1 MTECNVWG
9 LAVSQVHN
17 AVATSKQ
24 MGVVWLTREA
34 QRHNER
40 DAGAKVRQPR
50 EQLDPPY
57 DIKLVFLCRKI
68 TSVLRKINKNCKRA
82 YFQSRLEIF
91 SPNLV

>member
-1 MTECNVWG
+1 VTECNVWG

-24 MGVVWLTREA
+24 MGVGWLTREA

-40 DAGAKVRQPR
+40 DAGAKVRPPR

-57 DIKLVFLCRKI
+57 DIKLVFLCRKLHLFLGKS
-68 TSVLRKINKNCKRA
+68 TKTAKGP
-82 YFQSRLEIF
+82 IF
-91 SPNLV
+91 SHG